1 MECSFV
7 EDFDT
12 NGLFCRRES
21 KYHVVKL
28 DIDTGSATKPFA
40 LPSLGLSDTR
50 NARRKMEELY
60 CAEVPACSEGPI
72 ALQDPV
78 LLHDSRVLTN
88 LLQLQPFT
96 MPAQNYFKHIQSDIQ
111 PYMRK
116 VVTRWMLDVS
126 MSELLARFEFETVE
140 GISVLVSNAF
150 PLATKPRVALDSGE
164 FTRKKSFECN
174 YLSIIVS
181 YLTCYYVTCNIMCF
195 DKPF

>member
-1 MECSFV
+1 
-7 EDFDT
+7 
-12 NGLFCRRES
+12 
-21 KYHVVKL
+21 
-28 DIDTGSATKPFA
+28 
-40 LPSLGLSDTR
+40 
-50 NARRKMEELY
+50 MEELY

-126 MSELLARFEFETVE
+126 MSKLIARFEFETVKE
-140 GISVLVSNAF
+140 ISELPLGIERAF
-150 PLATKPRVALDSGE
+150 PRVQTTCCSCCCDVYANKT
-164 FTRKKSFECN
+164 FN
-174 YLSIIVS
+174 MIVS
-181 YLTCYYVTCNIMCF
+181 V
-195 DKPF
+195 